1 MKRERKAIGKTL
13 YTWQEFDGDIKKLA
27 SKIKHLKKKFTAVWG
42 PARGGLPIA
51 VCMSH
56 SLDIPLAKRPTDPSV
71 LIVDD
76 IADTGKT
83 LNKYAKNG
91 FTIATIFYHNQC
103 LYTPKLWLHEKGDRW
118 IVFPWE
124 RRI

>member
-13 YTWQEFDGDIKKLA
+13 YSWNAFDADIKKLA
-27 SKIKHLKKKFTAVWG
+27 QKIKRLNQSFSAVWG

-51 VCMSH
+51 VCLSH
-56 SLDIPLAKRPTDPSV
+56 ALDIPLAKRPADTSI

-76 IADTGKT
+76 IADTGRT
-83 LNKYAKNG
+83 LRIYAKKN
-91 FTIATIFYHNQC
+91 FTIATIFYHKQC
-103 LYTPKLWLHEKGDRW
+103 CYAPSVWLHEKGDQW

-124 RRI
+124 KK